1 MNSTWVNGCVNER
14 VKGRVNPPESVPRP
28 VEDGPQR
35 ITFLLDLCPGKTSA
49 CVEKLIFSHAFIPC
63 MYGEPTVCQ
72 PIHGVVGTVMGK
84 LGGHVR
90 VLVLS
95 IHLLGPWGD
104 CH

>member
-1 MNSTWVNGCVNER
+1 MN
-14 VKGRVNPPESVPRP
+14 KI
-28 VEDGPQR
+28 